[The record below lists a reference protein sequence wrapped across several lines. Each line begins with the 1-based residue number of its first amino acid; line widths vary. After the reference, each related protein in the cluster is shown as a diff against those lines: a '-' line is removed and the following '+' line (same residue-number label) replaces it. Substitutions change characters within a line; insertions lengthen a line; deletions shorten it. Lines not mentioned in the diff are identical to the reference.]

1 MESKERTVKSPKT
14 EINGKAVKPAYSRWL
29 FKNIVAVALTLFL
42 LKVVMVLQPTYNW
55 VCFTMLP
62 ENMEIV
68 RKYPNLNYDGRMS
81 IKLGAN
87 YMYLKNTREH
97 TPENAVIL
105 WPSSEAF
112 TKGKS
117 PFTAEISNKI
127 YALRFLYPRKLVIPF
142 DFGKSHYVDEI
153 THVAIVNGEGFE
165 YVPYEVEKFENG
177 ILPVKK
183 PENK

>member
-1 MESKERTVKSPKT
+1 MGSKERTVKSPKT

-87 YMYLKNTREH
+87 YMYLKILGNIHRRMRLFYGLLQKLLQKGRALLRLRYRIKYMH
-97 TPENAVIL
+97 SASFIPENWLSLLI
-105 WPSSEAF
+105 SEKAIMSMRLPM
-112 TKGKS
+112 S
-117 PFTAEISNKI
+117 P
-127 YALRFLYPRKLVIPF
+127 L
-142 DFGKSHYVDEI
+142 
-153 THVAIVNGEGFE
+153 
-165 YVPYEVEKFENG
+165 
-177 ILPVKK
+177 
-183 PENK
+183 

>member
-1 MESKERTVKSPKT
+1 MRSKERTVKSPKT

-127 YALRFLYPRKLVIPF
+127 YADRKSTRLNS
-142 DFGKSHYVDEI
+142 SH
-153 THVAIVNGEGFE
+153 
-165 YVPYEVEKFENG
+165 
-177 ILPVKK
+177 
-183 PENK
+183 

>member
-1 MESKERTVKSPKT
+1 MGSKERTVKSPKT

-87 YMYLKNTREH
+87 YMYLKNTR
-97 TPENAVIL
+97 
-105 WPSSEAF
+105 
-112 TKGKS
+112 
-117 PFTAEISNKI
+117 AES
-127 YALRFLYPRKLVIPF
+127 R
-142 DFGKSHYVDEI
+142 
-153 THVAIVNGEGFE
+153 
-165 YVPYEVEKFENG
+165 
-177 ILPVKK
+177 
-183 PENK
+183 

>member
-1 MESKERTVKSPKT
+1 MGSKERTVKSPKT

-142 DFGKSHYVDEI
+142 E
-153 THVAIVNGEGFE
+153 
-165 YVPYEVEKFENG
+165 FENG
-177 ILPVKK
+177 ILPIKK

>member
-1 MESKERTVKSPKT
+1 MGSKERTVKSPKT

-29 FKNIVAVALTLFL
+29 FKNIVAVTLTLFL

-87 YMYLKNTREH
+87 YMYLKNTRRMRLFYGLLQKLLQKGRALLRLRYRIKYMRFASFI
-97 TPENAVIL
+97 PENWLSLLI
-105 WPSSEAF
+105 SEKAIMSMRLPM
-112 TKGKS
+112 S
-117 PFTAEISNKI
+117 P
-127 YALRFLYPRKLVIPF
+127 L
-142 DFGKSHYVDEI
+142 
-153 THVAIVNGEGFE
+153 
-165 YVPYEVEKFENG
+165 
-177 ILPVKK
+177 
-183 PENK
+183 

>member
-1 MESKERTVKSPKT
+1 MGSKERTVKSPKT

-87 YMYLKNTREH
+87 YMYLKNTH
-97 TPENAVIL
+97 PNFL
-105 WPSSEAF
+105 KYAF
-112 TKGKS
+112 LFQHRVEFVLK
-117 PFTAEISNKI
+117 
-127 YALRFLYPRKLVIPF
+127 RF
-142 DFGKSHYVDEI
+142 
-153 THVAIVNGEGFE
+153 VN
-165 YVPYEVEKFENG
+165 VP
-177 ILPVKK
+177 
-183 PENK
+183 

>member
-1 MESKERTVKSPKT
+1 MGSKERTVKSPKT

-97 TPENAVIL
+97 TPENAVKWKRLGIKYI
-105 WPSSEAF
+105 SYSVDMGIFYEAM
-112 TKGKS
+112 TDIVK
-117 PFTAEISNKI
+117 T
-127 YALRFLYPRKLVIPF
+127 
-142 DFGKSHYVDEI
+142 
-153 THVAIVNGEGFE
+153 VANA
-165 YVPYEVEKFENG
+165 
-177 ILPVKK
+177 
-183 PENK
+183 